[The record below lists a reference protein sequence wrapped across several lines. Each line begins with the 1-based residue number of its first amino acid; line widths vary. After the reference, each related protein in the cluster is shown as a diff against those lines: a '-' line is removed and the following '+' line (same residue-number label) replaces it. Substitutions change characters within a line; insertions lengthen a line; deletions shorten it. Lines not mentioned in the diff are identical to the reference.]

1 MMMKPALALASAVFF
16 WWPILLFWGFHS
28 ILWIV
33 VLIPTGMVSFVGSVL
48 LFREP
53 GTDSARRY
61 LLLPFCVDIL
71 AVFATGLLSFYSFR
85 SFPMGIRGEF
95 WAFTLLMFAPCSAAV
110 FYSIPKGGRAREIS
124 MYLAIILSAYSGI
137 TVFFLLFAGYLPM
150 FGLLYLYWMF
160 GMPIIGVLF
169 LVNAWYWPHTP
180 LKKPPVKKG

>member
-1 MMMKPALALASAVFF
+1 MKHAPALASAVFF

-71 AVFATGLLSFYSFR
+71 AVLVTGLISFYNVQ
-85 SFPMGIRGEF
+85 SFPVGPGGELLTF
-95 WAFTLLMFAPCSAAV
+95 SLLMLCCTNP
-110 FYSIPKGGRAREIS
+110 
-124 MYLAIILSAYSGI
+124 
-137 TVFFLLFAGYLPM
+137 
-150 FGLLYLYWMF
+150 
-160 GMPIIGVLF
+160 
-169 LVNAWYWPHTP
+169 N
-180 LKKPPVKKG
+180 

>member
-1 MMMKPALALASAVFF
+1 MMKPALALASAVFF

-71 AVFATGLLSFYSFR
+71 AVLVTGLISFYNVQ
-85 SFPMGIRGEF
+85 SFPVGPGGELLTF
-95 WAFTLLMFAPCSAAV
+95 SLLMLAPCSAAV
-110 FYSIPKGGRAREIS
+110 FFSIPKAGRIREASI
-124 MYLAIILSAYSGI
+124 YLATIISAYSII
-137 TVFFLLFAGYLPM
+137 TAIFLLYAGDLPM

-160 GMPIIGVLF
+160 GMPIIGILF
-169 LVNAWYWPHTP
+169 LVNACY
-180 LKKPPVKKG
+180 